1 MPSQPVSVAV
11 ALADKL
17 IQLVWFW
24 QADEKPTG
32 SKDPYALRRA
42 ALGVIRIVLSNE
54 LRIGLREAIGK
65 ADQAL
70 MIGSKSGL
78 SGADADDYQA
88 DLLSFF
94 ADRLKVQLREDGARH
109 DLVDA
114 VFALPDQDDLLMIAR
129 RVEAL
134 GAFLD
139 SDDGANLL
147 TAYKRAA
154 NILRIEEKKDG
165 THYPATPEPDAFVQD
180 QERGLFDALETAR
193 GEVEMA
199 LEREDF
205 ADAMTALATLRGP
218 VDTFFDDVTVNDD
231 DAGVRANRLKLL
243 AAIRD
248 TMDKVAVF
256 ARIGA

>member
-1 MPSQPVSVAV
+1 M
-11 ALADKL
+11 
-17 IQLVWFW
+17 
-24 QADEKPTG
+24 
-32 SKDPYALRRA
+32 
-42 ALGVIRIVLSNE
+42 
-54 LRIGLREAIGK
+54 
-65 ADQAL
+65 
-70 MIGSKSGL
+70 
-78 SGADADDYQA
+78 
-88 DLLSFF
+88 
-94 ADRLKVQLREDGARH
+94 
-109 DLVDA
+109 
-114 VFALPDQDDLLMIAR
+114 
-129 RVEAL
+129 
-134 GAFLD
+134 
-139 SDDGANLL
+139 
-147 TAYKRAA
+147 
-154 NILRIEEKKDG
+154 
-165 THYPATPEPDAFVQD
+165 QD